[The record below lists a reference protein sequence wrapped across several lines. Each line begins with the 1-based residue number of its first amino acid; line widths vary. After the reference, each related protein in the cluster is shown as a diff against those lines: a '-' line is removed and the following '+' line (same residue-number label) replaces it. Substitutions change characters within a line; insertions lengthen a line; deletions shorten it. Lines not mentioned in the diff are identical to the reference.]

1 MGRQNERQ
9 NEMCL
14 RIEWVLV
21 GLMMFRSKSTCMTT
35 LIFQDLEIGSDQK
48 FMKGKKKSIKKSPYF
63 MQTMKM

>member
-21 GLMMFRSKSTCMTT
+21 GLMMFLSKSTCMTT
-35 LIFQDLEIGSDQK
+35 LILQDLQIGSD
-48 FMKGKKKSIKKSPYF
+48 
-63 MQTMKM
+63 